1 MAVKI
6 FLMTYQNVE
15 MMQSNL
21 RWLQVISNIPKDDIV
36 IIDMGIDKK
45 IKTWLECQNEFG
57 YVCAEGLENYASI
70 LNTAINEFSFSENI
84 FLLNANLFCLSDCI
98 QKLEKYCD
106 QNEKIGAVVPEE
118 FASICQEKVGIK
130 KATDMIA
137 ERIIESDFA
146 ITMKIP
152 YQCVYMSRKFID
164 DIGEMDES
172 LLLPHYIMLD
182 YSFRGLSKKWKF
194 IVAKNAFVYEA
205 VPYEDIYTYFLGREL
220 GNSRLK
226 LKWGMNYFNEL
237 PNMLLVRAIKKQENE
252 LFTVLEIGCDCGA
265 NLMQIKNSYPKAEMF
280 GVEINPKAAEIA
292 SAFGE
297 IACENIEDYNL
308 PYEKKSFDYI
318 LFGDVLEHLRNP
330 EKVIAYC
337 RQYLKPQGKII
348 ANIPNLMH
356 YTVLKGLVSGDFTYQ
371 DTGLLDRT
379 HIHFFT
385 YNEILQMFSRAEYSI
400 VECSYTP
407 LPCIS
412 KEDEQFVLQ
421 MKEIGNCETFMYLAY
436 QYLVVAGLKEEDAE
450 CFLPQF
456 RSDEETI
463 RLIIEEKKSLGRF
476 GDGEFAIAFDI
487 PRQKF
492 QRTDPRL
499 RDRIRQVITQTD
511 NSDMLIGIANHYGS
525 LERYNAQ
532 ARYGIEIYLTE
543 EVRKQ
548 HMSLLSP
555 YKVYSDTYMTRPYV
569 IFKDVFTDAPKER
582 FENLKKIWNGKNIII
597 VEGAETRLG
606 VGNDLFDD
614 AESIQRILAPAIS
627 SFDRYDDI
635 LEKCEENASLAD
647 LFILA
652 IGPSSGVLAYD
663 LSKQG
668 IQAVDVGHIDMEYEW
683 FLAGKGVRV
692 EVPHKY
698 NNEVLGGDQ
707 VNSNNLPEKY
717 ISEIIADFSS

>member
-1 MAVKI
+1 MAVKL
-6 FLMTYQNVE
+6 FLMAYQYIE
-15 MMQSNL
+15 ILQSNL
-21 RWLQVISNIPKDDIV
+21 QYLEVISNIPKDDIV
-36 IIDMGIDKK
+36 IIDMGIDKE
-45 IKTWLECQNEFG
+45 IKAWLECQNEFD
-57 YVCAEGLENYASI
+57 YICAEGLENYASI
-70 LNTAINEFSFSENI
+70 LNTAINEFSSSENI
-84 FLLNANLFCLSDCI
+84 FLLNANLICLGDCI
-98 QKLEKYCD
+98 PKLEKYCD
-106 QNEKIGAVVPEE
+106 QNEKIGAVVPEG

-130 KATDMIA
+130 EATNMIA
-137 ERIIESDFA
+137 KQIVESDSA
-146 ITMKIP
+146 MTMKIP
-152 YQCVYMSRKFID
+152 YQYVYMSRKFID

-172 LLLPHYIMLD
+172 LFLPHNIMLD
-182 YSFRGLSKKWKF
+182 YSFRGLCKKWKF
-194 IVAKNAFVYEA
+194 IVAKNAFVYEMI
-205 VPYEDIYTYFLGREL
+205 PHRDIYTIFLGREAD
-220 GNSRLK
+220 NNRLK
-226 LKWGMNYFNEL
+226 LKWEMNYFNL
-237 PNMLLVRAIKKQENE
+237 SPNIRLVSSIKKQKNE
-252 LFTVLEIGCDCGA
+252 LFTVLEVGCDCGA
-265 NLMQIKNSYPKAEMF
+265 NLMQIKNLYPKAEIF
-280 GVEINPKAAEIA
+280 GIEINSKAAEIA

-297 IACENIEDYNL
+297 IASGNIEDYNL

-356 YTVLKGLVSGDFTYQ
+356 YTVLKGLVNGDFTYQ

-385 YNEILQMFSRAEYSI
+385 YNEILKMFSRAEYKI
-400 VECSYTP
+400 EECVP
-407 LPCIS
+407 ILMPGIS
-412 KEDEQFVLQ
+412 EKDTQFVAQ
-421 MKEIGNCETFMYLAY
+421 MIEIGNCEIFMYLAY
-436 QYLVVAGLKEEDAE
+436 QYLVVAGLNEEDSE

-476 GDGEFAIAFDI
+476 GDGEFAIAFDV

-511 NSDMLIGIANHYGS
+511 NSDMLIGIANHYGN

-532 ARYGIEIYLTE
+532 AKYGIEIYLTE

-555 YKVYSDTYMTRPYV
+555 DKVYSDTYMTRPYV

-582 FENLKKIWNGKNIII
+582 FKNLKKIWNGKNIII

-606 VGNDLFDD
+606 VGNDLFDN
-614 AESIQRILAPAIS
+614 AKTIQRILAPATS

-635 LEKCEENASLAD
+635 LAKCEENASLAN
-647 LFILA
+647 LFVLA

-692 EVPHKY
+692 AVPNKY
-698 NNEVLGGDQ
+698 NNEVLDGDK
-707 VNSNNLPEKY
+707 VSSNNLPEKY